1 LETYWTQ
8 YIHELSNYES
18 KKQKQAIEEDKDG
31 NFIVR
36 NVANDLFSLLRD
48 LGRST
53 TGYWL

>member
-1 LETYWTQ
+1 M
-8 YIHELSNYES
+8 NPRS
-18 KKQKQAIEEDKDG
+18 KNLAIEEDKDG

-53 TGYWL
+53 TGCGCEQHQGENIYPLV